1 MARGRLAGKVA
12 VVTGGAS
19 GIGLATVRRFAAE
32 GARVMIGDVDGQ
44 AAVDVASR
52 LGDGVLGQ
60 SCDVRDESAVELL
73 LESTVDEFG
82 ALDIAFANAG
92 VGSFCPVA
100 DTDLDEWR
108 RVLDVDLIGPLL
120 TTKYASR
127 HMSAGASIILNASL
141 NAVQPAAGMSAY
153 CCSKAGVA
161 MLAQV
166 AALELGPRSIR
177 VNAIGPGLVRTPL
190 TEGMWLLSSIVDEF
204 DENAPLAT
212 ETSADDVANL
222 VTFLA
227 SDEASSITGT
237 LQLIDRGAHTKRYP
251 DLPARL
257 ADSAPSGDP
266 VP

>member
-1 MARGRLAGKVA
+1 
-12 VVTGGAS
+12 VTGGAS

-44 AAVDVASR
+44 EAFDVASR
-52 LGDGVLGQ
+52 LGDGVIGRR
-60 SCDVRDESAVELL
+60 CDVRDESEVELL
-73 LESTVDEFG
+73 LQSTLREFG

-92 VGSFCPVA
+92 IGSFGPIA
-100 DTDLDEWR
+100 ETDLDEWK
-108 RVLDVDLIGPLL
+108 RVLEVDLIGPLL
-120 TTKYASR
+120 TTKHASR
-127 HMSAGASIILNASL
+127 HMSAGGSIILNASL

-166 AALELGPRSIR
+166 AALELGPHGIR

-190 TEGMWLLSSIVDEF
+190 TEGMWLVPSIVDEF

-212 ETSADDVANL
+212 DTSADDVASL

-227 SDEASSITGT
+227 SDDASSITGT

-257 ADSAPSGDP
+257 ADSAPAGNP

>member
-1 MARGRLAGKVA
+1 MAQGRLSGKVA

-19 GIGLATVRRFAAE
+19 GIGLASVQRFAAE
-32 GARVMIGDVDGQ
+32 GARVMIADVDNQG
-44 AAVDVASR
+44 AAEVASR
-52 LGDGVLGQ
+52 LGDSVIGMR
-60 SCDVRDESAVELL
+60 CDVRDESEVERLVD
-73 LESTVDEFG
+73 STVRELG

-92 VGSFCPVA
+92 IGSFGHVA
-100 DTDLDEWR
+100 DTDLGEWR

-120 TTKYASR
+120 TTKHASR
-127 HMSAGASIILNASL
+127 HMSAGGSIILNASL

-153 CCSKAGVA
+153 CCAKAGVA

-166 AALELGPRSIR
+166 AALELGPRGIR

-190 TEGMWLLSSIVDEF
+190 TEGMWLVPSIVDEF

-212 ETSADDVANL
+212 DTSADDVANL

-237 LQLIDRGAHTKRYP
+237 LHLIDRGAHTKRYP
-251 DLPARL
+251 DLSARL
-257 ADSAPSGDP
+257 ADSTPAEDR

>member
-1 MARGRLAGKVA
+1 
-12 VVTGGAS
+12 
-19 GIGLATVRRFAAE
+19 
-32 GARVMIGDVDGQ
+32 
-44 AAVDVASR
+44 
-52 LGDGVLGQ
+52 VL
-60 SCDVRDESAVELL
+60 E
-73 LESTVDEFG
+73 
-82 ALDIAFANAG
+82 
-92 VGSFCPVA
+92 
-100 DTDLDEWR
+100 
-108 RVLDVDLIGPLL
+108 VDLIGPLL
-120 TTKYASR
+120 TTKHASR
-127 HMSAGASIILNASL
+127 HMSAGGSIILTASL

-166 AALELGPRSIR
+166 AALELGPRGVR

-190 TEGMWLLSSIVDEF
+190 TEGMWTMPSIVDEF
-204 DENAPLAT
+204 NENAPLAT
-212 ETSADDVANL
+212 DTSADDVANL

-257 ADSAPSGDP
+257 AGSAPAGDP